1 MELFYNTVL
10 AQFIEFIGTDIDT
23 DLVSEDKEGA
33 QVALTNSIL
42 ISKSLILQIMI
53 KCASEQ

>member
-23 DLVSEDKEGA
+23 DLVSDDKEGA